1 MDLKIK
7 QMKRDIRYFKKRNK
21 KLKVIIHDFEKFQD
35 KIKDKFII
43 YEKMMLNKKEQ
54 NSKLE
59 VEDLNKIIG
68 K

>member
-1 MDLKIK
+1 M
-7 QMKRDIRYFKKRNK
+7 
-21 KLKVIIHDFEKFQD
+21 KVIIRDFEKFQE

-43 YEKMMLNKKEQ
+43 YEKMMLNQKKQ
-54 NSKLE
+54 DSKLE